1 MKNLLAAAFA
11 LFLLD
16 PALAKA
22 QVPDGPAAGP
32 APAPVA
38 APAPAAPGSASAAAP
53 SGLTPLPAGSPPSNF
68 LGEQTPFLDP
78 GSEMLSWDGK
88 HWNINN
94 NRLFSARFEKYLNAE
109 AETTAVDQQYRQI
122 VKAIID
128 KLSPYHITPTSLDEA
143 FGMLPRASSFEA
155 DANLS
160 DSLASS
166 VYSVWQA
173 RREDQRVLSATE
185 ALNQEQRQV
194 EWNAQMTV
202 GEGGLD
208 LPPPAKGNAAA
219 ASEYQKELD
228 SRRTLKMQPYTT
240 RLVEIK
246 GLLAANKA
254 KRELSE
260 LQTKVEFQALIVQ
273 FFLQRR
279 FQHVLMA
286 TQFYRA
292 IFGEGDT
299 TLKLGKDTQKLFD
312 STTGMPPT
320 VSVLDSLARE
330 AMRDAQEGIEAYK
343 YLLGKNELESATK
356 RLAEAFAVGEFMP
369 ELRTLPRDDKR
380 QALAFTQKS
389 NQLISALEVKDYTLA
404 EKVVHDLEG
413 TAKDFDNSK
422 PMAAIETAKTVSA
435 MHLAKA
441 KNAAVGNDRATL
453 ETELKEATEIW
464 PRNPALSELSASIF
478 SQADVQQKALID
490 FDQLLSQRNYRQI
503 FDDQFRFI
511 AATATSPDRQV
522 QLKKVLTDI
531 QVIEQALLQSQEI
544 AKRGDYNGAWE
555 TVEHVFKQFPD
566 DNKLNQ
572 ARATLT
578 TEAADFVRTLRT
590 AQQLEDKQQYGSSL
604 AWYLK
609 AQKMYPPS
617 DYASDAINRLV
628 KQVLPES

>member
-1 MKNLLAAAFA
+1 MTSYRPRFKAKKILAAC
-11 LFLLD
+11 LLLL
-16 PALAKA
+16 PAGLLVA
-22 QVPDGPAAGP
+22 QVPDQPGPAP
-32 APAPVA
+32 AAPAAAPLAAVPAPVA
-38 APAPAAPGSASAAAP
+38 AP
-53 SGLTPLPAGSPPSNF
+53 SPPSNF
-68 LGEQTPFLDP
+68 LGEQVPMFDP
-78 GSEMLSWDGK
+78 GGDMLSWDGK

-94 NRLFSARFEKYLNAE
+94 NRLFGARFEKYLNAE
-109 AETTAVDQQYRQI
+109 AETTSADARYRQI
-122 VKAIID
+122 VNQILD
-128 KLSPYHITPTSLDEA
+128 KLSPYHLSPDSLDAA
-143 FGMLPRASSFEA
+143 FRLLPQASSFQA

-160 DSLASS
+160 DALASS

-173 RREDQRVLSATE
+173 RREDQRIVGADA
-185 ALNQEQRQV
+185 ALAEEEKQINR
-194 EWNAQMTV
+194 NAEMTTV
-202 GEGGLD
+202 DSRLD
-208 LPPPAKGNAAA
+208 LPPPPANNAAA

-228 SRRTLKMQPYTT
+228 ARRTLRMEPYVT
-240 RLVEIK
+240 RMAEIK
-246 GLLAANKA
+246 ALLGTNQA

-260 LQTKVEFQALIVQ
+260 LQTKVEFQSLIVQ

-299 TLKLGKDTQKLFD
+299 TLKVGTDTEKLFS

-320 VSVLDSLARE
+320 VSVLDSLSRE
-330 AMRDAQEGIEAYK
+330 AMRDAAEGIEAYK
-343 YLLGKNELESATK
+343 FLLGKNELDSATK
-356 RLAEAFAVGEFMP
+356 RLAEAFAIGEYMP

-389 NQLISALEVKDYTLA
+389 NQLISALDVKDYTLA
-404 EKVVHDLEG
+404 EKLVHDLEQ

-422 PMAAIETAKTVSA
+422 PMAAIETAKTVAA

-441 KNAAVGNDRATL
+441 RNAAVNGDRTTL

-464 PRNPALSELSASIF
+464 PRNPALSDLSASIF
-478 SQADVQQKALID
+478 GQADVQQKALID
-490 FDQLLSQRNYRQI
+490 FDQLLSQHNYRQI
-503 FDDQFRFI
+503 YDDQFRFI
-511 AATATSPDRQV
+511 AATALSPDRQA
-522 QLKKVLTDI
+522 QLKKVLTDV
-531 QVIEQALLQSQEI
+531 QTIEQALLQSQEI
-544 AKRGDYNGAWE
+544 AKRGDYDGAWE
-555 TVEHVFKQFPD
+555 TVERAFKQFPD

-590 AQQLEDKQQYGSSL
+590 AEQLEDKQQYGSSL

-617 DYASDAINRLV
+617 DYAGDGISRLV
-628 KQVLPES
+628 KEVLPES

>member
-1 MKNLLAAAFA
+1 LVAKTLLLSLPLLALAVA
-11 LFLLD
+11 
-16 PALAKA
+16 PAPLVA
-22 QVPDGPAAGP
+22 QVPDAP
-32 APAPVA
+32 APAAAPPA
-38 APAPAAPGSASAAAP
+38 APAPAAPAPAAAAP
-53 SGLTPLPAGSPPSNF
+53 GGQPANNF
-68 LGEQTPFLDP
+68 LGQDVPFLDP
-78 GSEMLSWDGK
+78 AGEMLSWDGK

-109 AETTAVDQQYRQI
+109 AETSDADAHYRQT
-122 VKAIID
+122 VNAILE
-128 KLSPYHITPTSLDEA
+128 KLSPYHLSSDSLDEA
-143 FGMLPRASSFEA
+143 FRLLPKASSFQA

-160 DSLASS
+160 DALASS

-173 RREDQRVLSATE
+173 RREDQRVQSADNSL
-185 ALNQEQRQV
+185 AQEQRQV
-194 EWNAQMTV
+194 EWNAQMTA
-202 GEGGLD
+202 GSSGLD
-208 LPPPAKGNAAA
+208 LPPPPHNNAAA
-219 ASEYQKELD
+219 SAEYQKELD
-228 SRRTLKMQPYTT
+228 SRRTIKMEPYVS
-240 RLVEIK
+240 RLAEIK
-246 GLLAANKA
+246 ALLVTNKA

-273 FFLQRR
+273 FFMQRR

-286 TQFYRA
+286 TEFYRA

-299 TLKLGKDTQKLFD
+299 SLKVGADTQKLFS

-320 VSVLDSLARE
+320 VSVLDSLSRE
-330 AMRDAQEGIEAYK
+330 AMRDAAEGVEAYK
-343 YLLGKNELESATK
+343 YLLGKNELDSATK
-356 RLAEAFAVGEFMP
+356 RLGEAFAIGEYMP

-380 QALAFTQKS
+380 QALAFTQKT

-404 EKVVHDLEG
+404 EKLVHDLEQ

-422 PMAAIETAKTVSA
+422 PMAAIETAKTVAA

-441 KNAAVGNDRATL
+441 KNAAVNGDRTTL
-453 ETELKEATEIW
+453 EAELKEATEIW

-490 FDQLLSQRNYRQI
+490 FDQLLSQHNYRQI
-503 FDDQFRFI
+503 YDDQFRFI
-511 AATATSPDRQV
+511 AATALSPDRQA

-544 AKRGDYNGAWE
+544 AKRGDYDGAWE
-555 TVEHVFKQFPD
+555 TVERAFKLYPD

-578 TEAADFVRTLRT
+578 TEAADFVRTLTT

-617 DYASDAINRLV
+617 DYASEAVARLV
-628 KQVLPES
+628 KHVLPES

>member
-1 MKNLLAAAFA
+1 MTNPETHSPPMKTAALFAGTLLATTA
-11 LFLLD
+11 LV
-16 PALAKA
+16 A
-22 QVPDGPAAGP
+22 QVPDAP
-32 APAPVA
+32 APLAAPVA
-38 APAPAAPGSASAAAP
+38 APLPAA
-53 SGLTPLPAGSPPSNF
+53 SPPSNF
-68 LGEQTPFLDP
+68 LGQQVPMLDP
-78 GSEMLSWDGK
+78 GSDMLSWDGK

-94 NRLFSARFEKYLNAE
+94 NRLFGARFEKYLNAE
-109 AETTAVDQQYRQI
+109 AEATDADSRYRQI
-122 VKAIID
+122 VNTILD
-128 KLSPYHITPTSLDEA
+128 KLSPYHLSPDSLDAA
-143 FGMLPRASSFEA
+143 FRLLPQASRFQA

-160 DSLASS
+160 DALASS

-173 RREDQRVLSATE
+173 RREDTRIVSADA
-185 ALNQEQRQV
+185 ALAQEQKQI
-194 EWNAQMTV
+194 EWNAQMTT
-202 GEGGLD
+202 GDGRLE
-208 LPPPAKGNAAA
+208 LPPPPANNKAEAA
-219 ASEYQKELD
+219 EYQKELD
-228 SRRTLKMQPYTT
+228 SRRTLRMEPYVT
-240 RLVEIK
+240 RMAEIK
-246 GLLAANKA
+246 ALLVTNKA

-273 FFLQRR
+273 FFMQRR

-299 TLKLGKDTQKLFD
+299 SLKVGADTQKLFS

-320 VSVLDSLARE
+320 VSVLDSLSRE
-330 AMRDAQEGIEAYK
+330 AMRDAAEGIEAYK
-343 YLLGKNELESATK
+343 FLLGKNELDSATK
-356 RLAEAFAVGEFMP
+356 RLAEAFAIGEYMP

-389 NQLISALEVKDYTLA
+389 NQLISALDVKDYTLA
-404 EKVVHDLEG
+404 EKLVHDLEQ

-422 PMAAIETAKTVSA
+422 PMAAIETAKTVAA

-441 KNAAVGNDRATL
+441 KNAAVNGDRTTL
-453 ETELKEATEIW
+453 EAELKEATEIW
-464 PRNPALSELSASIF
+464 PRNPALSDLSASIF

-490 FDQLLSQRNYRQI
+490 FDELLSQHNYRQI
-503 FDDQFRFI
+503 AEDQFRFI
-511 AATATSPDRQV
+511 AATATSPDRQA

-544 AKRGDYNGAWE
+544 AKRGDYDGAWE
-555 TVEHVFKQFPD
+555 TVEHAVKQFPD

-617 DYASDAINRLV
+617 DYANDAIARLV

>member
-1 MKNLLAAAFA
+1 MKRALLFAGTLLAAATP
-11 LFLLD
+11 LL
-16 PALAKA
+16 A
-22 QVPDGPAAGP
+22 QVPD
-32 APAPVA
+32 
-38 APAPAAPGSASAAAP
+38 APAPAAAPASIAAP
-53 SGLTPLPAGSPPSNF
+53 PAGPLPAASPPSNF
-68 LGEQTPFLDP
+68 LGQQVPMLDP
-78 GSEMLSWDGK
+78 GSDMLSWDGK

-94 NRLFSARFEKYLNAE
+94 NRLFGARFEKYLNAE
-109 AETTAVDQQYRQI
+109 AETTDADSRYRQI
-122 VKAIID
+122 VNTILD
-128 KLSPYHITPTSLDEA
+128 KLSPYHLSPDSLDAA
-143 FGMLPRASSFEA
+143 FRLLPQASSFQA

-160 DSLASS
+160 DALASS

-173 RREDQRVLSATE
+173 RREDQRIVSADQSL
-185 ALNQEQRQV
+185 AQEQKQI
-194 EWNAQMTV
+194 EWNAQMTT
-202 GEGGLD
+202 GDGRLE
-208 LPPPAKGNAAA
+208 LPPPPANNKAEAA
-219 ASEYQKELD
+219 EYQKELD
-228 SRRTLKMQPYTT
+228 SRRTLRMEPYVT
-240 RLVEIK
+240 RMAEIK
-246 GLLAANKA
+246 ALLVTNKA

-273 FFLQRR
+273 FFMQRR

-299 TLKLGKDTQKLFD
+299 SLKVGADTQKLFS

-320 VSVLDSLARE
+320 VSVLDSLSRE
-330 AMRDAQEGIEAYK
+330 AMRDAAEGIEAYK
-343 YLLGKNELESATK
+343 FLLGKNELDSATK
-356 RLAEAFAVGEFMP
+356 RLAEAFAIGEYMP

-389 NQLISALEVKDYTLA
+389 NQLISALDVKDYTLA
-404 EKVVHDLEG
+404 EKLVHDLEQ

-422 PMAAIETAKTVSA
+422 PMAAIETAKTVAA

-441 KNAAVGNDRATL
+441 KNAAVNGDRTTL
-453 ETELKEATEIW
+453 ENELKEATEIW
-464 PRNPALSELSASIF
+464 PRNPALSDLSASIF

-490 FDQLLSQRNYRQI
+490 FDELLSQHNYRQI
-503 FDDQFRFI
+503 ADDQFRFI

-544 AKRGDYNGAWE
+544 AKRGDYDGAWE
-555 TVEHVFKQFPD
+555 TVEHAFKQFPD

-578 TEAADFVRTLRT
+578 TEAADFVRTLRN

-617 DYASDAINRLV
+617 DYANDAIARLV